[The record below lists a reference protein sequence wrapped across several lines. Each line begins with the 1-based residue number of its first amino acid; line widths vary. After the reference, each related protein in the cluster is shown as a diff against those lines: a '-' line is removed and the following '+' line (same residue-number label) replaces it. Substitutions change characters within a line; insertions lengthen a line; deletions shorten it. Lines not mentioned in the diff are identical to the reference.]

1 MKPLVKTIAALGAGL
16 AVGAAAGVLLAPRK
30 GEETRKLIRQK
41 GQKIADRMQ
50 SKVKEGEKLVTG
62 VKGDI
67 HDALNGINKKINQLA

>member
-1 MKPLVKTIAALGAGL
+1 MKPLVKTIAAVGAGL
-16 AVGAAAGVLLAPRK
+16 AVGAVAGVLMAPRK

-67 HDALNGINKKINQLA
+67 QDTLNGINKKINQFT

>member
-1 MKPLVKTIAALGAGL
+1 MKPLVKTIAAVGAGL
-16 AVGAAAGVLLAPRK
+16 AVGAVAGVLMAPRK

-41 GQKIADRMQ
+41 GQKMADRMQ

-67 HDALNGINKKINQLA
+67 QNAFNGINKKINQLT

>member
-1 MKPLVKTIAALGAGL
+1 MKPLVKTIAAVGAGL

-50 SKVKEGEKLVTG
+50 SKVKDGEKLVTG
-62 VKGDI
+62 IKGDI
-67 HDALNGINKKINQLA
+67 QDALNGINKKINQFT

>member
-1 MKPLVKTIAALGAGL
+1 MKPLVKTIAAVGAGL
-16 AVGAAAGVLLAPRK
+16 AVGAVAGVLMAPRK

-62 VKGDI
+62 VKSDI
-67 HDALNGINKKINQLA
+67 QDALNGINKKINQFT

>member
-1 MKPLVKTIAALGAGL
+1 MKPLVKTIAAVGAGL
-16 AVGAAAGVLLAPRK
+16 AVGAVAGVLMAPRK

-67 HDALNGINKKINQLA
+67 QDALNGITKKINQLT

>member
-1 MKPLVKTIAALGAGL
+1 MKPLVKTIAAVGAGL
-16 AVGAAAGVLLAPRK
+16 AVGAVAGVLLAPRK

-41 GQKIADRMQ
+41 GQKVADRLQ

-67 HDALNGINKKINQLA
+67 QDALNGINKKINQLT

>member
-1 MKPLVKTIAALGAGL
+1 MKPLVKTIAAVGAGL
-16 AVGAAAGVLLAPRK
+16 AVGAVAGVLMAPRK

-67 HDALNGINKKINQLA
+67 QDTFNGINKKINQLT